1 MTAPRQIT
9 RADIMPMPEYAAIRR
24 DQRRRISELK
34 RSRRIEVGPY
44 STFYFENYNTMWH
57 QIHEMLFVEK
67 GGEAQIQDELEAY
80 NPLIPNGDELVAT
93 VMFEIPE
100 AARRTAV
107 LHMIGGIENHML
119 LSIGGDTIRAE
130 PDANRENT
138 SAEGKASSV
147 QFVRFTLTPAQKAA
161 FKSGDAPVM
170 LGFDH
175 PRYGHLAA
183 MPAIAREALA
193 QDLTALN

>member
-1 MTAPRQIT
+1 MTPARKIT

-44 STFYFENYNTMWH
+44 STFYFENYDTMWH

-67 GGEAQIQDELEAY
+67 GGEAQIQDELDAY

-107 LHMIGGIENHML
+107 LHMIGGIENQML
-119 LSIGGDTIRAE
+119 LTIGGETIRGE
-130 PDANRENT
+130 PDTNRENT

-161 FKSGDAPVM
+161 FISGDAAVM
-170 LGFDH
+170 VGFDH

-183 MPAIAREALA
+183 LPSVVRGALA
-193 QDLTALN
+193 QDLSALN